1 MGIWD
6 KYKLNDLPEDQ
17 RGEVI
22 KVVAKELEE
31 TNRARLNSGNH
42 QTVRGMAVVG
52 LVIVATG
59 FGLFGYW
66 SMQEWK
72 EVRVKSLTP
81 MVCPAPPPC
90 PAAPIP
96 SFDIKV
102 TPATP
107 PAK

>member
-1 MGIWD
+1 MGLWD

-22 KVVAKELEE
+22 KAVAKELEE
-31 TNRARLNSGNH
+31 TARARLNSSNH

-52 LVIVATG
+52 SVIVAIG

-72 EVRVKSLTP
+72 EVKIKSLTP

-90 PAAPIP
+90 PAGTVPA
-96 SFDIKV
+96 FDIKV
-102 TPATP
+102 VPAAS
-107 PAK
+107 AK